1 MATTAAL
8 RSAPTIAATTRASRM
23 PGKPNMTSK
32 ARATTA
38 SNQPPRQAAATARA
52 TPAVVA
58 RVVTASGPS
67 RAVREPQTRRARM
80 SRPLESVP
88 RGWSADGGAKLSAR
102 SPSAGSPTG
111 SSGAAIITIARA
123 ASTSTAARP
132 LIPALPAHPRVEGPV
147 GGVDQGVD
155 DDEGGYE
162 QERDRLHDRE
172 VLADHG
178 LDQQRA
184 DPVEVEG
191 PLDHHRGRQQ
201 AGDGQPRDRDDRD
214 HGVADDV
221 AADDLRGSQ
230 PAGARGLDVLAA
242 QLLLGRGSGDA
253 GDVGELGE
261 GHGDGR
267 EDEVPDAAAE
277 PGPGADRREPA
288 QPDREHPGQ
297 DDGGDEAGDGLADH
311 GGEQDAPVQQAAPEP
326 SDQAEADAA
335 ADDQHRGHGDQQRG
349 RRGPGPD
356 EVGDPGAEGE
366 RLARVAPDQVA
377 QPGEVPGE
385 ERIVEVVLVA
395 QGLDRLGGQS
405 PASRQ
410 RGHRVAG
417 GEIQRREDQ

>member
-8 RSAPTIAATTRASRM
+8 RPAPTIAATTRASRM
-23 PGKPNMTSK
+23 PGKPNTTSK

-38 SNQPPRQAAATARA
+38 SSQPPRQAAVTASS

-58 RVVTASGPS
+58 RAVTTSGPS
-67 RAVREPQTRRARM
+67 TAVREPQTRRARM

-88 RGWSADGGAKLSAR
+88 RGCSADGGAKLFAR
-102 SPSAGSPTG
+102 STSAGSSTG
-111 SSGAAIITIARA
+111 SSGAMTMTIAKA
-123 ASTSTAARP
+123 APAPAPRP
-132 LIPALPAHPRVEGPV
+132 GLSCRPSQPHPRVEGPV
-147 GGVDQGVD
+147 DDVDQGVD

-221 AADDLRGSQ
+221 AADDLRWSQ

-267 EDEVPDAAAE
+267 EDEVQDAAAE
-277 PGPGADRREPA
+277 PGPSAHRREPA

-335 ADDQHRGHGDQQRG
+335 ADDQHRGH
-349 RRGPGPD
+349 
-356 EVGDPGAEGE
+356 
-366 RLARVAPDQVA
+366 
-377 QPGEVPGE
+377 
-385 ERIVEVVLVA
+385 
-395 QGLDRLGGQS
+395 
-405 PASRQ
+405 
-410 RGHRVAG
+410 
-417 GEIQRREDQ
+417 